1 MEQQNGNLI
10 RDLVSKLHST
20 DKYWELYVLEENRE
34 RSENIG
40 SLLNRLL
47 QSLRN
52 VWKQEGRERGKKE
65 LKKAGV
71 TEKAC
76 EALMEETERTLRFYI
91 QFEPLRDLDS
101 RDRVA
106 LKGLILSIY
115 QKYIVRLEPGYIKM
129 LNLEGI
135 RSEELQEIARYMDYM
150 TDFYV
155 SRSYTRWG
163 IIRDLLDESG
173 LSEEICDYWAEL
185 IEQNYMQLKMNYIV
199 ESLES
204 IKEKL

>member
-1 MEQQNGNLI
+1 
-10 RDLVSKLHST
+10 
-20 DKYWELYVLEENRE
+20 
-34 RSENIG
+34 
-40 SLLNRLL
+40 
-47 QSLRN
+47 
-52 VWKQEGRERGKKE
+52 
-65 LKKAGV
+65 
-71 TEKAC
+71 
-76 EALMEETERTLRFYI
+76 
-91 QFEPLRDLDS
+91 
-101 RDRVA
+101 
-106 LKGLILSIY
+106 
-115 QKYIVRLEPGYIKM
+115 
-129 LNLEGI
+129 
-135 RSEELQEIARYMDYM
+135 MDYM